1 MSYSVDQMCQAG
13 CTSRRGVRFW
23 EEQGLLGPVARSEG
37 NQRRFTEEQV
47 KRARIIAAAQFGGF
61 TLEEIGRMLEAYD
74 MEVFEAITHKLAR
87 VVNTAMMLT
96 EQLPAPITLETAVP
110 AAVPVQEFDL

>member
-1 MSYSVDQMCQAG
+1 MYSVEQMCAAG

-23 EEQGLLGPVARSEG
+23 EEQGLLGPVSRSEG
-37 NQRRFTEEQV
+37 NQRRYTEEQV

-61 TLEEIGRMLEAYD
+61 SLEEIGQMLEAYD

-87 VVNTAMMLT
+87 VVNTAMTLT
-96 EQLPAPITLETAVP
+96 EQLPSPIALETAVP
-110 AAVPVQEFDL
+110 AQEFDL

>member
-1 MSYSVDQMCQAG
+1 MYSVEQMCAAG

-23 EEQGLLGPVARSEG
+23 EGQGLLGPVARSDG
-37 NQRRFTEEQV
+37 NQRRYTEEQL

-61 TLEEIGRMLEAYD
+61 SLEEIGPMLEAYD

-87 VVNTAMMLT
+87 VVNTAMTLT
-96 EQLPAPITLETAVP
+96 EQLPAPITLETIAP
-110 AAVPVQEFDL
+110 QEFDL